1 MGIQVLSDSD
11 ELIVICE
18 ISFLPTMYQNKLK
31 RSVYSL
37 FNVGSAVGGL
47 LNMLVRIC
55 ELLSYKIATQ
65 QMFKHIGES
74 VYYNIKNNHL
84 KFSQLDWMCK
94 KAGQKEKRYN
104 A

>member
-1 MGIQVLSDSD
+1 
-11 ELIVICE
+11 
-18 ISFLPTMYQNKLK
+18 MYQNKFK

-94 KAGQKEKRYN
+94 KSRAKRKAIQRIKSEIDIVHVIRSN
-104 A
+104 MVVR